1 MSFEFTFLDFIQ
13 SNMRSG
19 IGDVLMPLITRLGDS
34 GLLWFAAG
42 VLALLFPNGRV
53 RRAGGALLLALII
66 EVVICNGILKPFVAR
81 PRPCDFNTA
90 VQLLVTRPGDF
101 SFPSGHTGAAFA
113 AASALYFSRCR
124 WWRPAAALAVLIAFS
139 RLYLYLHFPTDVL
152 AGAMIGILTG
162 WLGKVLS
169 DRLAA
174 ALEKRG
180 RKN

>member
-42 VLALLFPNGRV
+42 ALALLFPNGRV

-81 PRPCDFNTA
+81 PRPCGFN
-90 VQLLVTRPGDF
+90 LKLF
-101 SFPSGHTGAAFA
+101 
-113 AASALYFSRCR
+113 
-124 WWRPAAALAVLIAFS
+124 
-139 RLYLYLHFPTDVL
+139 
-152 AGAMIGILTG
+152 
-162 WLGKVLS
+162 
-169 DRLAA
+169 
-174 ALEKRG
+174 
-180 RKN
+180 